1 MFAFNP
7 GNEDESGRILGGA
20 VVNAANTTAN
30 AQMKLADDIGS
41 SLVSLAGA
49 FGDAGEM
56 ASQGDSAYEALG
68 AIGEMY
74 PGMKSTYGA
83 LGKMDSRTRRMASM
97 SILDN
102 LGAVSQLGIAGMRD
116 STQQAGQQLDR
127 DRPFIDASLKNLGN
141 TAAGNVPYGGSPSQD
156 PANTVPLPTGPSAS
170 VDQVGTPAAV
180 AASGGAAKMSPQ
192 DWQAMRAD
200 FIARGRR
207 DPGPYPY

>member
-1 MFAFNP
+1 MQFNP
-7 GNEDESGRILGGA
+7 GVNDISGQILGQGVAGA
-20 VVNAANTTAN
+20 AKTRADMMS
-30 AQMKLADDIGS
+30 QMGQDIGGAIES
-41 SLVSLAGA
+41 IGGALTNSLE
-49 FGDAGEM
+49 FNNM
-56 ASQGDSAYEALG
+56 GDSAYEALG

-74 PGMKSTYGA
+74 PGMKGVYTS
-83 LGKMDSRTRRMASM
+83 LGKMDPRTRRLAAV
-97 SILDN
+97 SITQN

-141 TAAGNVPYGGSPSQD
+141 TAAGNIPYGGSPSQD

-180 AASGGAAKMSPQ
+180 AASGGAGKMSPQ

-200 FIARGRR
+200 FISRGRR

>member
-102 LGAVSQLGIAGMRD
+102 LGAVSQLGIAGMNNQTR
-116 STQQAGQQLDR
+116 QQGQAIQ
-127 DRPFIDASLKNLGN
+127 SM
-141 TAAGNVPYGGSPSQD
+141 TPYRRNEITS
-156 PANTVPLPTGPSAS
+156 ANTR
-170 VDQVGTPAAV
+170 AAE
-180 AASGGAAKMSPQ
+180 GAAFDGTVLP
-192 DWQAMRAD
+192 
-200 FIARGRR
+200 
-207 DPGPYPY
+207 

>member
-1 MFAFNP
+1 MQFNP
-7 GNEDESGRILGGA
+7 GVNDISGQILGQGVAGA
-20 VVNAANTTAN
+20 
-30 AQMKLADDIGS
+30 AQTRADMMSQMGQDIGGAIES
-41 SLVSLAGA
+41 IGGALTNSLE
-49 FGDAGEM
+49 FNNM
-56 ASQGDSAYEALG
+56 GDSAYEALG

-74 PGMKSTYGA
+74 PGMKGVYTS
-83 LGKMDSRTRRMASM
+83 LGKMDPRTRRLAAV
-97 SILDN
+97 SITQN

-141 TAAGNVPYGGSPSQD
+141 TAAGNIPYGGSPSQD

-180 AASGGAAKMSPQ
+180 ATSGGAAKMSPQ

-200 FIARGRR
+200 FISRGRR
-207 DPGPYPY
+207 DPGPYPF

>member
-1 MFAFNP
+1 MQFNP
-7 GNEDESGRILGGA
+7 GVNDISGQILGQGVAGA
-20 VVNAANTTAN
+20 AKTRADMMS
-30 AQMKLADDIGS
+30 QMGQDIGGAIES
-41 SLVSLAGA
+41 IGGALTDSLE
-49 FGDAGEM
+49 FNNM
-56 ASQGDSAYEALG
+56 GDSAYEALG

-74 PGMKSTYGA
+74 PGMKGVYTS
-83 LGKMDSRTRRMASM
+83 LGKMDPRTRRLAAV
-97 SILDN
+97 SITQN

-141 TAAGNVPYGGSPSQD
+141 TAAGNIPYGGSPSQD

-180 AASGGAAKMSPQ
+180 AASGGAGKMSPQ

-200 FIARGRR
+200 FISRGRR